1 MQLTITLPDILP
13 DEISR
18 VIKKVKEIFTQEGI
32 VAEITPEPLSTDAW
46 DSLNFA
52 EIAVDTGKA
61 NIPPPIEVPTINKRP
76 PMNFELNTS

>member
-1 MQLTITLPDILP
+1 MQLTIPLPDILP

-46 DSLNFA
+46 DSLNFD
-52 EIAVDTGKA
+52 EIAVDTGRVDFA
-61 NIPPPIEVPTINKRP
+61 ENHDHYLYGIAKR
-76 PMNFELNTS
+76 L